1 MNIRSTTA
9 LAVLVFLPQ
18 WAHAQV
24 TVSQAWVRATV
35 PGQKVAAA
43 YMEIRSSEN
52 ATLVSAASPAAKTA
66 EVHQMSMDG
75 GVMKMRE
82 TPRLELPAGKTIALK
97 PGGYHVMLTDISKPL
112 KVGDSVPITLTV
124 ETADK
129 HRSTIEIKAEVR
141 DAAKPAGSGAPMN
154 MMH

>member
-1 MNIRSTTA
+1 MNIRHAIAFAS
-9 LAVLVFLPQ
+9 VLCLPQ

-24 TVSQAWVRATV
+24 TVSKPWVRATV

-43 YMEIRSSEN
+43 YMEIYSSEN
-52 ATLVSAASPAAKTA
+52 ATLVGAASPAAKTA
-66 EVHQMSMDG
+66 EVHEMSMDG

-82 TPRLELPAGKTIALK
+82 VGRLALPAGKTVELM
-97 PGGYHVMLTDISKPL
+97 PGGYHVMLTDIAKQL
-112 KVGDSVPITLTV
+112 KAGDSVPITLMV

-129 HRSTIEIKAEVR
+129 RRSTIEVKAEVR